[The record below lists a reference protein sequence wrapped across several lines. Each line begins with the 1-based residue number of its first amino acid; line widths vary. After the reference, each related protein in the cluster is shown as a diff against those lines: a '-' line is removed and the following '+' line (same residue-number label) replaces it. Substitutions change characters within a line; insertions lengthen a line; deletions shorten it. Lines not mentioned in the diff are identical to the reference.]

1 MSPAN
6 QQTYRLATPDLS
18 GQDAVQAILAI
29 AGEYDESAIPGLE
42 VALGCL
48 LHSDERSAYDLIMD
62 AREHTNGARQT
73 DRSLLVALAAE
84 LAFEPSF
91 DPDAELDDH
100 DGANPDRER
109 ALAEAYAGVWSR
121 ITEHLDTAP
130 DAPSP
135 TQQWLA
141 RDAAERAITPKGAVL
156 LTTTLDGSPVDPLDV
171 VYGGVTQRQ
180 IDTLRDAAEA
190 TGFDNTKQSTLDYE
204 RAINLYEAGQEA
216 ATAAKRDFDTNP
228 DVTRTISAAAW
239 HERISGA
246 PNLTVAQTRMD
257 EALAAGVKAS
267 DLLALTL
274 LHTSALRSF

>member
-121 ITEHLDTAP
+121 ITEHLDAAP

-180 IDTLRDAAEA
+180 IDKLRDAAEA
-190 TGFDNTKQSTLDYE
+190 TGFADGKATRDYE
-204 RAINLYEAGQEA
+204 RAIGRYEAGQEA
-216 ATAAKRDFDTNP
+216 ATVERRADEHDA
-228 DVTRTISAAAW
+228 IAAA
-239 HERISGA
+239 HARISGA
-246 PNLTVAQTRMD
+246 PNLGVARKRMD